1 MVPTSSISANIFESQ
16 RNTRSDTRDTLIQFV
31 NNISIS
37 DIHSARAQISMLSVL
52 TREPDEVT
60 RQSGDSVTNQCIRLA
75 LALKEF
81 STRKS
86 RQDLEQLFVG
96 LASTMGNINA
106 GLSYFLNA
114 RDGTLRADF
123 SSATTLPEYYDTD
136 VENFWT
142 DPDNFRS
149 DTQSGV
155 DSNKNTLRQKYEVAD
170 KNEKSTSILDLGTSM
185 LTQHFF
191 TNESCSI
198 QTPALSMTIAKL
210 APADI
215 PSLVNLQSGRFTLPQ
230 LSELNSQSTPII
242 AKSQSEPM
250 ASNGHNSDNETFV
263 GFSSAIDLTFYGV
276 DGTRI
281 PIENAT
287 TRPVDMWIARD
298 PRLGNASSFQYVN
311 ATNLTVSAT
320 LQFLPNSFTVK
331 SNNASIHIHIKPVN
345 ANVGYLLL
353 VKLGYTPIV
362 NATYADYD
370 FMKLMCPQSSKKVI
384 FVYLLY

>member
-170 KNEKSTSILDLGTSM
+170 KNEKATSILDLGTSM

-230 LSELNSQSTPII
+230 FSELNSQSTPII

-250 ASNGHNSDNETFV
+250 ASNGHNGDNETFV
-263 GFSSAIDLTFYGV
+263 GFSSAIDLTFYDV
-276 DGTRI
+276 DGSRI

-287 TRPVDMWIARD
+287 HRPVDMWIARD